1 MSGKKYF
8 VTVSWKNY
16 AVIEVMAPD
25 EESASEYVEEMD
37 FDEIKREQ
45 EDFDESTVTID
56 SIIEEE
62 K

>member
-1 MSGKKYF
+1 MNAKKYL
-8 VTVSWKNY
+8 VTVSWTHY
-16 AVIEVMAPD
+16 AIIEVMAPD

-56 SIIEEE
+56 NIIEEE
-62 K
+62 